1 MKILRKSINIVGI
14 EGFALS
20 SIFLVFITIFLC
32 IVIVVIG
39 RKDITAYVVSEVS
52 KESTVDFTSGKL
64 TNLNIVEANSKSN
77 LSVIKKNWWNNLW
90 GYRKKIDIDNSK
102 ISENLLNFP
111 LLVKLNSSNF
121 DFSKSKNAGEDIRF
135 LSYDNTTELSY
146 EIEKWDNVSLEAII
160 WVKVLKI
167 EAQASTHNYI
177 YMYYGNLEANTSAN
191 ATNVW
196 DSNFTMVQHF
206 KETTGSYL
214 DSTSNGYNSTNVSAE
229 NRVGNGKLGNA
240 PQLGPSGKY
249 IEYSPKTSFNA
260 SSFTISTWI
269 KVTDGTD
276 RRLIFYIGEGLGD
289 GFGANNELYLWYFA
303 NTLQFQHFF
312 PGGSDLQL
320 SGDPGSNPDH
330 VIAVNEYYYVTATFD
345 GTTAKIYINGKE
357 ISSSPFTTPNYSE
370 WNNLF
375 RLGLHNNYYNYWA
388 RYYRGMID
396 EFTLSN
402 IARSS
407 SWIQEYYASTN
418 STLNTYSSEETR
430 FPVSGSYESQIEDL
444 YWNGGWGNTALSVLA
459 DNMNVANSYE
469 IFIRTGNTTD
479 QLTNSQYIS
488 LGQITQNGG
497 FNKNRTDFENLGINS
512 SNSRYI
518 QLKANVYQNIESDI
532 SISSIKLYYNRDV
545 DSPIGSISIP
555 NSNGYTNSNIVD
567 LAISSIDTESGVYQ
581 MQLSEREDFTDSSWE
596 TYLPSKKFQ
605 LSNLDGLKR
614 IYVRFKDVSQNV
626 SSIYSVTITLD
637 TITSKVRI
645 NSIGLIKNVAELDT
659 LSYNF
664 SSQKVDITGTAEV
677 NSKIYFG
684 TMFTESNS
692 QGIFLINLNL
702 PRGKNAIT
710 YYSVDMAGNIS
721 GSRILNILIG
731 EENYLVSNSS
741 STNSMNSSDNI
752 PINIVSE
759 TSSSTTSN
767 LELVTVYIKVE
778 DENGNPKANVL
789 VTLYSSPKEAYTNS
803 NGIATFNNIES
814 GEHTVKVSYSNYSK
828 VQPILVRLDNKKN
841 VNNEVAF
848 VSKPESINSVPTY
861 EIENIK
867 ELSQNIQ
874 NQTSFATIIL
884 ASLPIF
890 LVTIL
895 ITIFYFYSKSRK
907 LKNI

>member
-1 MKILRKSINIVGI
+1 M
-14 EGFALS
+14 
-20 SIFLVFITIFLC
+20 
-32 IVIVVIG
+32 
-39 RKDITAYVVSEVS
+39 
-52 KESTVDFTSGKL
+52 
-64 TNLNIVEANSKSN
+64 
-77 LSVIKKNWWNNLW
+77 
-90 GYRKKIDIDNSK
+90 
-102 ISENLLNFP
+102 
-111 LLVKLNSSNF
+111 
-121 DFSKSKNAGEDIRF
+121 
-135 LSYDNTTELSY
+135 
-146 EIEKWDNVSLEAII
+146 
-160 WVKVLKI
+160 
-167 EAQASTHNYI
+167 
-177 YMYYGNLEANTSAN
+177 
-191 ATNVW
+191 
-196 DSNFTMVQHF
+196 
-206 KETTGSYL
+206 
-214 DSTSNGYNSTNVSAE
+214 
-229 NRVGNGKLGNA
+229 
-240 PQLGPSGKY
+240 
-249 IEYSPKTSFNA
+249 
-260 SSFTISTWI
+260 
-269 KVTDGTD
+269 
-276 RRLIFYIGEGLGD
+276 
-289 GFGANNELYLWYFA
+289 
-303 NTLQFQHFF
+303 
-312 PGGSDLQL
+312 
-320 SGDPGSNPDH
+320 
-330 VIAVNEYYYVTATFD
+330 
-345 GTTAKIYINGKE
+345 
-357 ISSSPFTTPNYSE
+357 
-370 WNNLF
+370 
-375 RLGLHNNYYNYWA
+375 
-388 RYYRGMID
+388 
-396 EFTLSN
+396 
-402 IARSS
+402 
-407 SWIQEYYASTN
+407 
-418 STLNTYSSEETR
+418 
-430 FPVSGSYESQIEDL
+430 
-444 YWNGGWGNTALSVLA
+444 
-459 DNMNVANSYE
+459 
-469 IFIRTGNTTD
+469 
-479 QLTNSQYIS
+479 
-488 LGQITQNGG
+488 
-497 FNKNRTDFENLGINS
+497 
-512 SNSRYI
+512 
-518 QLKANVYQNIESDI
+518 
-532 SISSIKLYYNRDV
+532 YYNRDV